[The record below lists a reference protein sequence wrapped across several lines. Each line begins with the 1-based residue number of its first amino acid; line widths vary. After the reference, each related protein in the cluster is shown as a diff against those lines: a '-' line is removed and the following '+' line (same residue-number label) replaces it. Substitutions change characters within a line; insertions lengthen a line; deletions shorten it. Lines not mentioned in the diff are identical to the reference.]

1 MNIRPSQNTDPDLGT
16 YVRLHNAL
24 HPDRPRTL
32 EEIRHAEATREPG
45 EVSATFFA
53 EVEGQPV
60 GWAGLWTPMNP
71 VPGQLEV
78 EYGLLEGHEDLLPS
92 LWAFLEGE
100 ARRWGAKELI
110 ARVREDWPELG
121 FYRAQGFGEH
131 DRSWASTLDL
141 ARFDPALPERPLPP
155 SIRVS
160 TLAEL
165 GWQDGAVQHSYYT
178 LTSTLI
184 QDVPWAEPLEVWPF
198 ALWRRRTLESP
209 NFIPEGHFL
218 ALDGEQMVGVSQLLG
233 SSRPQTLQTG
243 LTGTLASHRRL
254 GIARALKLR
263 AAAYAK
269 AQGYRY
275 IRTTNH
281 QVNRP
286 MLALNAAMGFVKEP
300 AWLQLKKE
308 LQP

>member
-1 MNIRPSQNTDPDLGT
+1 MNIRLSQNTDADLEA
-16 YVRLHNAL
+16 YVRLHNTSR
-24 HPDRPRTL
+24 PERPRTV
-32 EEIRHAEATREPG
+32 EEVRHAEATREPG

-78 EYGLLEGHEDLLPS
+78 EYGLLEGYEDLLPS
-92 LWAFLEGE
+92 LWAFLEGKV
-100 ARRWGAKELI
+100 RRWRAKELI
-110 ARVREDWPELG
+110 ARVREDWSELG

-141 ARFDPALPERPLPP
+141 DRFDPAPLERPLPP

-165 GWQDGAVQHSYYT
+165 GWQDGAVQRSYYV
-178 LTSTLI
+178 LTSTLV
-184 QDVPWAEPLEVWPF
+184 QDVPWAEPLKIWPF
-198 ALWRRRTLESP
+198 ELWRRRTLESP
-209 NFIPEGHFL
+209 NFIPEGNFL

-243 LTGTLASHRRL
+243 LTGAVASHRRL
-254 GIARALKLR
+254 GIAWALKLE
-263 AAAYAK
+263 AARFAK
-269 AQGYRY
+269 AYEVRY
-275 IRTTNH
+275 LRTNNH
-281 QVNRP
+281 SVNRP
-286 MLALNAAMGFVKEP
+286 MLALNEAMGFVKEP

-308 LQP
+308 LR